1 MDEAL
6 YRHWRQVEEVIDAAL
21 AEDAV
26 SRDVTT
32 QALVPP
38 HLEGRARI
46 QAKADGVLAGID
58 VARQVFA
65 RVDPSLRFQAMAADG
80 SRVARGDVVATIG
93 GSTASILT
101 AERTALNFLCH
112 MSGIAT
118 ETARY
123 VEAVRGCRARMTDTR
138 KTTPGIR
145 PLEKYAVR
153 AGGGESHRED
163 LGAMVLIKDNHL
175 AALKR
180 QGLGIGDAVARARAH
195 ADVRVEVEVES
206 IAQAEEALSAG
217 ADIIMLDNM
226 SLAEMRR
233 AVALAAGRCLVEAS
247 GGVTLA
253 SVRAVAET
261 GVDLISVGALTHSA
275 PALDLGL
282 ELE

>member
-65 RVDPSLRFQAMAADG
+65 RVDPSLSFQAMAADG
-80 SRVARGDVVATIG
+80 SRVARGDVVATIE

-195 ADVRVEVEVES
+195 AGLRVEVEVES
-206 IAQAEEALSAG
+206 VAQVEEALSAG

>member
-80 SRVARGDVVATIG
+80 SRVTRGDVVAIIE

-206 IAQAEEALSAG
+206 IAQVEEALSAG

>member
-80 SRVARGDVVATIG
+80 SRVARGDVVATIE

>member
-21 AEDAV
+21 TEDAV

-65 RVDPSLRFQAMAADG
+65 RVDPSLSFQAMAADG
-80 SRVARGDVVATIG
+80 SRVARGDVVATIE

>member
-32 QALVPP
+32 QALILP

-58 VARQVFA
+58 VARHVFA

-80 SRVARGDVVATIG
+80 SRVARGDVVATIE

-206 IAQAEEALSAG
+206 IAQVEEALSAG

-233 AVALAAGRCLVEAS
+233 AVALAEGRCLVEAS